1 MSLRTPPDKQRTLAP
16 DARAVLASEALKTA
30 LSEVEFALQMEF
42 LNSTAEK
49 TQDAALAYKQ
59 ANGLF
64 NRLRRTLEVFAK
76 ADA

>member
-1 MSLRTPPDKQRTLAP
+1 MNLRTPADKQRKLAP
-16 DARAVLASEALKTA
+16 EARTVLASEALKLA

-42 LNSTAEK
+42 LNSTAEN
-49 TQDAALAYKQ
+49 TQVAALAYKQ

-64 NRLRRTLEVFAK
+64 NRLRRTLEAFAK